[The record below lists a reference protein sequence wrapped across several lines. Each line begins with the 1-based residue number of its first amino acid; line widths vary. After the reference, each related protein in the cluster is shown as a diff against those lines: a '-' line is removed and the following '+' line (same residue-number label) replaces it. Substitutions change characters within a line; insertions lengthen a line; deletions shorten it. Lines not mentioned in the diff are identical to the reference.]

1 MAEEREDL
9 PWQRNPDAGGAP
21 ADRAPVAAAWAS
33 RTDPDFDVDAVTI
46 DEDGGDP
53 YATPPSRG
61 GLVPGWLA
69 TLMVAIAAAAGA
81 TFAATSTADF
91 AHHLDGQVHAV
102 TCSVLPGG
110 EPSLGASGCKAAML
124 SPYSSIWRDRIWGG
138 VPVALGG
145 FAVFAFLCAISLYLT
160 WLPDRSRRESGW
172 LLLAT
177 LVPVATSAYFA
188 WLSANE
194 VGSFCT
200 VCVGIYGASA
210 TALLFALIAVVR
222 APAGSGAP
230 PWGRWIVW
238 TLEGVLFVG
247 ILGWAWMGNAPSER
261 ASLKGCGTLVAE
273 DDAGVLLK
281 LPKEIDAAPA
291 LMVLDPLCPAC
302 KAFETRLGQTGLDKR
317 LGREILLFPLDS
329 RCNWMVKN
337 SLHPGACAVS
347 EAMLCAGDKAPEILD
362 WAFAEQQRLLA
373 LGKEDEGKLRSTIAE
388 RFPAVAK
395 CIGGAEVKAKVN
407 KALRF
412 AVANALPVMTPQ
424 LYVGGTRL
432 CDEDTDLGLDF
443 TLRRLI
449 AEAKR

>member
-1 MAEEREDL
+1 MDPEREDL
-9 PWQRNPDAGGAP
+9 PWQRKPDAD
-21 ADRAPVAAAWAS
+21 ADRPVAAAWAS
-33 RTDPDFDVDAVTI
+33 RTDPDFDPAAVTQ
-46 DEDGGDP
+46 DDDAPDP
-53 YATPPSRG
+53 YAPPPQRT

-69 TLMVAIAAAAGA
+69 TLLVAIAAIAGA
-81 TFAATSTADF
+81 TFAATSTHDF
-91 AHHLDGQVHAV
+91 ARHLDGQVHSV

-110 EPSLGASGCKAAML
+110 EPSLGSTGCKAAML
-124 SPYSSIWRDRIWGG
+124 SPYSSIWRDKIWGG

-145 FAVFAFLCAISLYLT
+145 FAVFAFLAAIALYLT
-160 WLPDRSRRESGW
+160 WLPDRSKRESGW

-177 LVPVATSAYFA
+177 LLPVGTSGVFA
-188 WLSANE
+188 WISANE
-194 VGSFCT
+194 VGTFCT

-210 TALLFALIAVVR
+210 AAFLFALVALVR
-222 APAGSGAP
+222 APAGSGSL
-230 PWGRWIVW
+230 PWGRWAIW

-247 ILGWAWMGNAPSER
+247 ALGWAWMQWAPSER

-273 DDAGVLLK
+273 DAAGVLLQ
-281 LPKEIDAAPA
+281 LPREPNAAPA

-302 KAFETRLGQTGLDKR
+302 KAFETRLGQTGLDRR
-317 LGREILLFPLDS
+317 LGRDVLLFPLDS

-347 EAMLCAGDKAPEILD
+347 EAMLCAPAAATTVLD
-362 WAFAEQQRLLA
+362 WAFREQARLLE
-373 LGKEDEGKLRSTIAE
+373 LGKQDEGLLRKEIAE

-395 CIGGAEVKAKVN
+395 CLGGAEVKAKVN

-432 CDEDTDLGLDF
+432 CDEDTDLGLEF
-443 TLRRLI
+443 ALRRLI
-449 AEAKR
+449 SEANR